1 MQTFNFYAD
10 EKHTIWT
17 RIEFTIKAETYEQ
30 ALEKIKAVE
39 KDDYS
44 VIYDDEMDTE
54 YLYETLEEMT
64 PEENKG
70 EATLEI
76 HSEDTNELIYT
87 NEIKTK

>member
-70 EATLEI
+70 KATLEI

-87 NEIKTK
+87 NELKKK

>member
-87 NEIKTK
+87 N

>member
-70 EATLEI
+70 NATIEI

>member
-70 EATLEI
+70 EATIEI

>member
-87 NEIKTK
+87 NELKKK